1 MCIRDSNKA
10 NLTLI
15 NETELRQEFRNKV
28 DNVDIL
34 IKQLSKKVK
43 SNYSVVTCGKHGSK
57 IFSLKNRK
65 IITCPAFANNVT
77 DKIGTGDTMLAL
89 LSLAMYKK
97 IDTRFCM
104 LLSALGA
111 AYNIEYMANSV
122 SLSKSSII
130 KAMQSYLK

>member
-1 MCIRDSNKA
+1 
-10 NLTLI
+10 
-15 NETELRQEFRNKV
+15 
-28 DNVDIL
+28 
-34 IKQLSKKVK
+34 
-43 SNYSVVTCGKHGSK
+43 
-57 IFSLKNRK
+57 
-65 IITCPAFANNVT
+65 
-77 DKIGTGDTMLAL
+77 
-89 LSLAMYKK
+89 MYKK